1 MTPTMQPLAGWMP
14 RRDDELVAR
23 AREFHSQV
31 ARRRSVREFD
41 TRPVPREVIEHAL
54 RAAGTRYRHC
64 DVPESVGTA
73 SACW

>member
-1 MTPTMQPLAGWMP
+1 
-14 RRDDELVAR
+14 
-23 AREFHSQV
+23 
-31 ARRRSVREFD
+31 VREFD
-41 TRPVPREVIEHAL
+41 RRPVPREVIEHVL

>member
-1 MTPTMQPLAGWMP
+1 MTPAMQPLAGWVP
-14 RRDDELVAR
+14 RCGDELVAR
-23 AREFHSQV
+23 TRDFHAQV

-41 TRPVPREVIEHAL
+41 RRPVPREVIEHVL

>member
-1 MTPTMQPLAGWMP
+1 
-14 RRDDELVAR
+14 
-23 AREFHSQV
+23 V